1 MLRSE
6 YFRQRQVLHRALD
19 TIIRKKVAGT
29 RYGQ

>member
-6 YFRQRQVLHRALD
+6 YVRQRQVLHRALD
-19 TIIRKKVAGT
+19 TILRKVAGT